1 MLRKS
6 VGLLLA
12 MIIILSGQ
20 MGFAVSNHP
29 VDAGQIIIAE
39 PTSEKITNDK
49 QVFVTVN
56 ITNVMVADH
65 PITMS
70 LVRIENKLP
79 FADEL
84 GDDLNVS
91 VMKLSSFATGE
102 IDRNTLFNITY
113 NTATPE
119 YSDNY
124 EKETQVINRFFELKD
139 LITTTNSELSSL
151 NKKYHFDLIANNP
164 EEVEKLS
171 AEQNDFYKRWVKLK
185 TNSADYKKEYAQ
197 LQIQYARYFENQIMV
212 DKINNLSYYKI
223 IGKLPNGTYKIRFL
237 DDVSQLI
244 KEFTFNVVDKEESIK
259 LIDPMATKVN

>member
-12 MIIILSGQ
+12 MIIILGGQ

-29 VDAGQIIIAE
+29 VDASQIILAE

-49 QVFVTVN
+49 QIFVTVN
-56 ITNVMVADH
+56 ITNVMVTDH

-79 FADEL
+79 FADAL
-84 GDDLNVS
+84 GDNLKVS

-139 LITTTNSELSSL
+139 LIAANSNEITSI
-151 NKKYHFDLIANNP
+151 NKKYRFDLIANNS

-171 AEQNDFYKRWVKLK
+171 SELNDIYKHWVKLK
-185 TNSADYKKEYAQ
+185 TNLVDYKKEYAQ
-197 LQIQYARYFENQIMV
+197 LQVQYGRYFETQIMV

-259 LIDPMATKVN
+259 LIDPITTKVN